1 MGQLLVRELQLLL
14 PYSNDT
20 LGNMIHDD
28 AMIKMIPGECMI
40 FPMSFTNEI
49 AERQMHIFRLNPQSS
64 EHWSLHGHLRNTS
77 GPGERSPWV
86 TIFADLS
93 MT

>member
-28 AMIKMIPGECMI
+28 AMIKMIPGESMT
-40 FPMSFTNEI
+40 FPMS
-49 AERQMHIFRLNPQSS
+49 
-64 EHWSLHGHLRNTS
+64 
-77 GPGERSPWV
+77 V
-86 TIFADLS
+86 YK
-93 MT
+93 